1 LLGQTGERLQ
11 ILYGVIKPQYI
22 QGNDFR
28 EGKAGLG
35 AAGAHSGFLAAVGF
49 QNSIDK
55 VINDA
60 VCGNQHSLG
69 HNADC
74 SLWFGS
80 CNHTGKWAF
89 FLPCHLKLKIRPIK
103 Y

>member
-22 QGNDFR
+22 KGNDFR

-35 AAGAHSGFLAAVGF
+35 AAGAHSGFLAAVDF

-55 VINDA
+55 VMNDA
-60 VCGNQHSLG
+60 VCVINIVSVIMDLTPSSRCK
-69 HNADC
+69 N
-74 SLWFGS
+74 
-80 CNHTGKWAF
+80 K
-89 FLPCHLKLKIRPIK
+89 
-103 Y
+103 

>member
-1 LLGQTGERLQ
+1 LARWWNAFGS
-11 ILYGVIKPQYI
+11 GVIKPQYI
-22 QGNDFR
+22 KGNDFR

-35 AAGAHSGFLAAVGF
+35 AAGAYQGFLAAVGF

-69 HNADC
+69 HNAHC

-80 CNHTGKWAF
+80 LSKRESGHF
-89 FLPCHLKLKIRPIK
+89 FYLVI
-103 Y
+103 